1 MNLIVFGILIG
12 LVVIALAFA
21 WWQNLRAVQ
30 ARRALSQAVEEFPSK
45 LLDALRLMVQ
55 FNQEGAPIEAVLS
68 EPWHGAIDYVDVNE
82 DGQRELLVQ
91 YPTGAHGSALRIL
104 AWRNGK
110 FDELAGLGVGTP
122 VGFEFGDF
130 DGDGKVEIRTQE
142 TDWSA
147 GLPYVSAPRSVLLF
161 RWNGT
166 KFVEV
171 SRNGPATEN
180 IRKLG

>member
-1 MNLIVFGILIG
+1 VDLIVFGTLVG
-12 LVVIALAFA
+12 FVVITLGLA
-21 WWQNLRAVQ
+21 WWQIRKAVRARQ
-30 ARRALSQAVEEFPSK
+30 ALSLAVEELPSK
-45 LLDALRLMVQ
+45 VVDAIRLIVQ
-55 FNQEGAPIEAVLS
+55 FNQEGLTMDPALR
-68 EPWHGAIDYVDVNE
+68 EPWRGAIDYVDVNE

-91 YPTGAHGSALRIL
+91 YPTGAHGSALKIL
-104 AWRNGK
+104 VWQDGK
-110 FDELAGLGVGTP
+110 FQELASLGVGTP

-142 TDWSA
+142 TDWTV

-171 SRNGPATEN
+171 SSKSTSAETSHE
-180 IRKLG
+180 